1 MRYLRI
7 KLGQSN
13 SLSRLNKT
21 FTNQSQTFRSSLILM
36 SSEIFNSSCQ
46 RRRFPKREDHLTSK
60 VSNHQ
65 SQEVDSA
72 VIEEEVSAVEEEVDP
87 LEAAE
92 ELHVVV
98 VSVEA
103 AVEIQEEVV
112 ALLLVEEVDIEFIY
126 LN

>member
-1 MRYLRI
+1 
-7 KLGQSN
+7 
-13 SLSRLNKT
+13 
-21 FTNQSQTFRSSLILM
+21 M

-103 AVEIQEEVV
+103 AAVILEEVV
-112 ALLLVEEVDIEFIY
+112 ALPLEEEVDIEFIY